1 MPQPL
6 VCATVTARRMSDL
19 RRGRDAVVD
28 ADLVELR
35 LDMVSD
41 PDVAGA
47 LAGRRLPVVVTCRP
61 QWEGGAF
68 DGSEEERKRMLGR
81 AAALG
86 AEFIDVE
93 WRAAFHDLVA
103 ARAGRGIVL
112 SAHDF
117 DGVPSDLAG
126 RIEAM
131 RASGAEVIKAAVAP
145 ERLSDCARLLDIGR
159 RADGQGSLVLI
170 GMGDYGLATRV
181 LAGRFGSRWTY
192 AGAIREIGQLSV
204 ASLLHEYHFRS
215 IDAET
220 DVYGLAARS
229 VAHSVS
235 PAMHNAG
242 FRAAGINAVYVP
254 MAAESA
260 DDFLTFAR
268 AIGVKGASVTI
279 PHKVAL
285 YDRMDEID
293 PAARRVG
300 AINTIRVAERWT
312 GTNTDVAGFLRPLE
326 QHVPAAALPGLR
338 ASILG
343 AGGAARAVATALV
356 SAGCRVVI
364 HARDASRAAVTAE
377 ATGAGVGPWPPDAGS
392 WDLLVNC
399 TPVGIYP
406 RVEETP
412 IGADRLTGR
421 YVYDLIYNPPGTRL
435 LREAAAAGCR
445 TIGGLDMLVEQA
457 VEQFRWWTGRS
468 IAPEIMRNAALAR
481 LAAFAGEDSG
491 VRS

>member
-1 MPQPL
+1 MRQPL
-6 VCATVTARRMSDL
+6 VCATATARTMNEL
-19 RRGRDAVVD
+19 RRGRDAVIG

-35 LDMVSD
+35 LDMVSE

-47 LAGRRLPVVVTCRP
+47 LSGRRLPVVVTCRP
-61 QWEGGAF
+61 RWEGGEF
-68 DGSEEERKRMLGR
+68 DGSEEERKRILAR
-81 AAALG
+81 AAELG
-86 AEFIDVE
+86 AEFIDLE
-93 WRAAFHDLVA
+93 WRAGFHDLVA
-103 ARAGRGIVL
+103 ARAGRGVVL

-117 DGVPSDLAG
+117 DGTPSDLAG

-131 RASGAEVIKAAVAP
+131 RATGAEVVKLAVAP

-159 RADGQGSLVLI
+159 REGGNGGLVLI
-170 GMGDYGLATRV
+170 GMGDYGLPTRV

-192 AGAIREIGQLSV
+192 AGSIRAVGQLSV
-204 ASLLHEYHFRS
+204 VSLLDEYHFRS

-235 PAMHNAG
+235 PAMHNAA

-268 AIGVKGASVTI
+268 AIGLKGASVTI

-285 YDRMDEID
+285 YERVDDVE
-293 PAARRVG
+293 PAARQVG

-312 GTNTDVAGFLRPLE
+312 GTNTDVIGVLRPL
-326 QHVPAAALPGLR
+326 QRHVPAGELQPLR

-343 AGGAARAVATALV
+343 AGGAARAVATALT
-356 SAGCRVVI
+356 SCGRRVVI
-364 HARDASRAAVTAE
+364 HARDRSRAAATAA
-377 ATGAGVGPWPPDAGS
+377 ATGASDSPWPPEPGS
-392 WDLLVNC
+392 WVLLVNC

-406 RVEETP
+406 RVDETP
-412 IGADRLTGR
+412 IRADRLTGR
-421 YVYDLIYNPPGTRL
+421 YVYDLIYNPPVTRL

-457 VEQFRWWTGRS
+457 VEQFHWWTGRG
-468 IAPEIMRNAALAR
+468 IAAEVMRSAALAR
-481 LAAFAGEDSG
+481 LAAFTGEHAE